1 MAIFN
6 KSDKMAKGSSS
17 TTIISTGAK
26 IEGDFQLSAQLHIE
40 GEMVGKI
47 ESSNQVSIGEGGVV
61 KGELKAEKLIVNG
74 SFEGKAECE
83 TIEIMKG
90 GILKGDIIIKHIVI
104 EEGGVFEGS
113 STIKTTNQNG
123 KKMGENI
130 KK

>member
-6 KSDKMAKGSSS
+6 KSDKMAKGTNS
-17 TTIISTGAK
+17 TTIISKGAK
-26 IEGDFQLSAQLHIE
+26 IEGDFQLSAQLYIE
-40 GEMVGKI
+40 GEMIGKI
-47 ESSNQVSIGEGGVV
+47 NSSNQVSIGNGGIV
-61 KGELKAEKLIVNG
+61 KGELKAKKLIING
-74 SFEGKAECE
+74 NFEGKVECD

-90 GILKGDIIIKHIVI
+90 GVLKGDIIIQHIVI